1 MLSSRTCILLKIYIM
16 MTDIGIF
23 IFFVVLLMPDSCLC
37 SDRYKNCK
45 NLYGCSIM
53 KDCSNCV
60 YCYDCYDCNNCN
72 YCIGGY
78 KLQNATGYINA

>member
-1 MLSSRTCILLKIYIM
+1 MS
-16 MTDIGIF
+16 DN
-23 IFFVVLLMPDSCLC
+23 CLY
-37 SDRYKNCK
+37 SDMYNNCK

-60 YCYDCYDCNNCN
+60 YCYDCYDCNHCN